1 MKAKTSITLSE
12 SALRAVDRLAGRGG
26 NRSAVIERAILEY
39 VERRARQERDAKDR
53 ELLDRHADALNRET
67 ADVLEFQAEP

>member
-12 SALRAVDRLAGRGG
+12 NALRAVDRLAGRGG

-53 ELLDRHADALNRET
+53 ELLDRHADVLNRET
-67 ADVLEFQAEP
+67 ADALEFQAEP

>member
-1 MKAKTSITLSE
+1 MKAKTSITLSA

-26 NRSAVIERAILEY
+26 NRSAVIERAILEF
-39 VERRARQERDAKDR
+39 VERRARQERDARDR

-67 ADVLEFQAEP
+67 ADALEFQAEP